1 MEVWTVGPWGE
12 TPFRRRAIARASAG
26 CWDFHGGLVGSG
38 PSLPAPIN
46 PPICTPALS
55 PPLECYAVFV
65 ENFLAS
71 FRGCTA
77 KLSLVLVAVLTGMFK

>member
-46 PPICTPALS
+46 PPICTPALPLS
-55 PPLECYAVFV
+55 VTPCLLKISWHLSEGAPPS
-65 ENFLAS
+65 FLL
-71 FRGCTA
+71 FLL
-77 KLSLVLVAVLTGMFK
+77 LS